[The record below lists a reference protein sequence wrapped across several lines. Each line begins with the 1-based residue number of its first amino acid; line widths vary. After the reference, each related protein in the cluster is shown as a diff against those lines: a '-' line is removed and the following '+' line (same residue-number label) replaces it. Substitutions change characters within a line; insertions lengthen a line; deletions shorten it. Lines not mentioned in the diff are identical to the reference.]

1 MERAAGLIVV
11 LGISVIAAI
20 GYFFYS
26 GSAYSEAVDERVEQE
41 LADADLLFLRQQL
54 RSAVNPPAARLE
66 EMYAGPMNE
75 DLNRRYARLV
85 AGWLQ
90 AYPPLKRIPMVPDPL
105 DEMERLALEIDE
117 RLGPG
122 VFAVMQQQYASYEA
136 DAPRREALRRDL
148 EDQARAQV
156 ERINQYIEE
165 YYEKHGEYPPDIPVM
180 PER

>member
-11 LGISVIAAI
+11 FGISVIAAI

-26 GSAYSEAVDERVEQE
+26 ADAYFKAVDERVERE
-41 LADADLLFLRQQL
+41 LIDADLGMLPQQL
-54 RSAVNPPAARLE
+54 RDAVNSPSVKLQ

-90 AYPPLKRIPMVPDPL
+90 AYPRLRRIPMIPDPL
-105 DEMERLALEIDE
+105 DEMERLALEVDE

-122 VFAVMQQQYASYEA
+122 AFAIMQQQYAYYEA

-148 EDQARAQV
+148 EDQVRAYT
-156 ERINQYIEE
+156 ERANQYIED
-165 YYEKHGEYPPDIPVM
+165 YYEEHGEYPREIPVT
-180 PER
+180 P